1 MKRASVLC
9 WKGWKNGAEEIQAR
23 GALKFGKEEE
33 NIGWSVVQMMLVGIC
48 YARKGLGGKEVLSS
62 IPRR

>member
-33 NIGWSVVQMMLVGIC
+33 NIGWSVVQMKPVGIC
-48 YARKGLGGKEVLSS
+48 YAR
-62 IPRR
+62 